1 MTTPVSL
8 ALDGDPAGD
17 APPSGFRL
25 DRLELLNW
33 GTFDRRVWTLRAGG
47 ANTLLTGDIGS
58 GKSTVVDAVTTL
70 LLPAQRIS
78 YNKAAGADTRERS
91 LRSYVQGHWRS
102 ERNEAT
108 GSTRQVGLRSGSTYS
123 VLLAVFANAG
133 YGATVT
139 LAQVFWLGDGEAGQ
153 PDRFY
158 VTADRDLSIAADFA
172 DFGTDVAALRRR
184 LRKQPGIGVFGAFP
198 DYGRDYRRRL
208 GIDSEQALELFHQTV
223 SMKAVSDLN
232 GFVRSHM
239 LEPFDAAGWIDR
251 LVAHFDDLTRAH
263 ESVVRARSQLEQLR
277 PLLADADTHE
287 RLGGEI
293 AALGAQRDALP
304 VHTARLRAGLL
315 ARRIERL
322 RQAVED
328 DDRELARLADDLTRS
343 RSREGQLIV
352 ERAGHGG
359 DRLARIDELVAV
371 EERVRDARR
380 AKASTFA
387 GLLAAA
393 GLDPVADEG
402 TFAARRAEVAEAG
415 RRAATVAAD
424 AQNRLSELAVAEDGL
439 RTESDDLR
447 AELASLRGRSSSL
460 PRQSLELRQRLV
472 TELGV
477 PGAALPFAGELIQ
490 VGEAHREWE
499 GAAERLLR
507 GFALSLLVPDEHYPV
522 VSRWIDAHHLGAR
535 LVYYRVPARMSAV
548 PALPSAGSLA
558 ARLEVKDSPLASW
571 VEAQLAR
578 RADHECVVSIEE
590 FQRTPKA
597 VTRAGQVKEPGGRH
611 EKNDATRI
619 DDRRSYVL
627 GWTNEDKVR
636 ALLAQAQTVQ
646 ERLNRLAEERT
657 RTRAGYDTATERD
670 RTLSKLDVFDSWAE
684 LDWEACVRRIADL
697 AAERER
703 LLAASGVLDR
713 IDRELGAVREAITLA
728 DEQRSAC
735 EQRRGGHRSE
745 LTEAEQRAA
754 AVAARLEAAASV
766 PADHLAALDARAAAL
781 RGDGGPPDSLD
792 EVDALEETLSRQL
805 TREREHRATRQA
817 NAETRLVRKMADFR
831 RDHPTE
837 TAEMDAS
844 IAATGEF
851 RALHARLTGDDL
863 PRFEATFKQ
872 YLNENTIRDIAGF
885 LAELNRRAE
894 LITQRVA
901 TINASLVD
909 IDYNPGR
916 YIRLDSQPTPRPDV
930 KDFKRD
936 LRACTDDALADGDD
950 QYSEQRF
957 LQVQAIVE
965 RLRGRP
971 GHADTDRQWARFV
984 TDVRN
989 WFVFTASERWREDDA
1004 EHETYSDSGGKSG
1017 GQKEKLAYTIL
1028 AASLA
1033 YQFRLDPAAA
1043 RSKTFRFVVIDEAF
1057 GRGSDEST
1065 RFALTLFTRLGLQ
1078 LLIVTPLQKIHV
1090 IEPHVAA
1097 VGFVDNPAGN
1107 YSRLQSLTIEEY
1119 REQQALRRAAG
1130 GGR

>member
-1 MTTPVSL
+1 MTTPVHL
-8 ALDGDPAGD
+8 ATDETP
-17 APPSGFRL
+17 PPEVPSGFRL
-25 DRLELLNW
+25 DRLEVLNW
-33 GTFDRRVWTLRAGG
+33 GTFDQKVWTLRAGG

-108 GSTRQVGLRSGSTYS
+108 GTTRHVGLRAGSTYS
-123 VLLAVFANAG
+123 VLLAVFTNPG
-133 YGATVT
+133 YDTTIT
-139 LAQVFWLGDGEAGQ
+139 LAQVFWLKDGDGGQ

-158 VTADRDLSIAADFA
+158 VTADRDLTIAADFA
-172 DFGTDVAALRRR
+172 DFGTDVTALKRR
-184 LRKQPGIGVFGAFP
+184 LRGQTGISVQNAFP

-263 ESVVRARSQLEQLR
+263 ESVVRARTQLDQLR
-277 PLLADADTHE
+277 PVLADADAHD
-287 RLGGEI
+287 RLGAEI
-293 AALGAQRDALP
+293 AALDAQREALP
-304 VHTARLRAGLL
+304 VHTAQLRADLL
-315 ARRIERL
+315 ARRIECL
-322 RQAVED
+322 RESVAE
-328 DDRELARLADDLTRS
+328 DDRELARLTDDLGRH
-343 RSREGQLIV
+343 RRRERELIV

-359 DRLARIDELVAV
+359 DRLARIDELVDA
-371 EERVRDARR
+371 EERALDTRR
-380 AKASTFA
+380 QKAATFA
-387 GLLAAA
+387 DLLTAA
-393 GLDPVADEG
+393 GLDPVADEHG
-402 TFAARRAEVAEAG
+402 FSARRVEVRVATAAAESDAAE
-415 RRAATVAAD
+415 
-424 AQNRLSELAVAEDGL
+424 AQNRLRELAVDARGL
-439 RTESDDLR
+439 QDESDDLR
-447 AELASLRGRSSSL
+447 AELASLRQRTSSL

-472 TELGV
+472 TELGI
-477 PGAALPFAGELIQ
+477 PAAALPFAGELIQ
-490 VGEAHREWE
+490 VGAASRDWE

-507 GFALSLLVPDEHYPV
+507 GFALSLLVPGEHYPA
-522 VSRWIDAHHLGAR
+522 VSRWIDAHDLRTR
-535 LVYYRVPARMSAV
+535 LVYYRVAARAPTL
-548 PALPSAGSLA
+548 PALPSADSLA
-558 ARLEVKDSPLASW
+558 AKLEIKDSAVRPWL
-571 VEAQLAR
+571 EAQLAH
-578 RADHECVVSIEE
+578 RADHVCVDSIEA

-597 VTRAGQVKEPGGRH
+597 LTRAGQIKESGGRH

-627 GWTNEDKVR
+627 GWSNAEKIE
-636 ALLAQAQTVQ
+636 ALLSQAQQLQ
-646 ERLNRLAEERT
+646 ERLNRLADDRARSEAAYRT
-657 RTRAGYDTATERD
+657 AAVRG
-670 RTLSKLDVFDSWAE
+670 RTLSKLDVFDDWAE
-684 LDWEACVRRIADL
+684 LDWQAVVRRIADL
-697 AAERER
+697 TAERER
-703 LLAASGVLDR
+703 LLSASGELQRV
-713 IDRELGAVREAITLA
+713 DRELDGV
-728 DEQRSAC
+728 RSAIS
-735 EQRRGGHRSE
+735 EADDALSARQQRRGGHGSE
-745 LTEAEQRAA
+745 LADAEQRAT
-754 AVAARLEAAASV
+754 AVAARLEDAGSV
-766 PADHLAALDARAAAL
+766 PAEHLDALAGRAAAHPAPTTVE
-781 RGDGGPPDSLD
+781 GVDG
-792 EVDALEETLSRQL
+792 LEEALRRQL
-805 TREREHRATRQA
+805 TEDRDHRAKRQSGV
-817 NAETRLVRKMADFR
+817 ESRLVRAMGKFIS
-831 RDHPTE
+831 DHPVE
-837 TAEMDAS
+837 TSEMDAS
-844 IAATGEF
+844 VAAAGEF
-851 RALHARLTGDDL
+851 RALHERLTGDDL
-863 PRFEATFKQ
+863 PRFEATFKR

-885 LAELNRRAE
+885 LAELNKRSE
-894 LITQRVA
+894 LISQRVA
-901 TINASLVD
+901 TINASLVG

-916 YIRLDSQPTPRPDV
+916 YIRLDTQLTPHPEI

-971 GHADTDRQWARFV
+971 GHGDVDRNWSRFV

-989 WFVFTASERWREDDA
+989 WFVFTASERWREDDT
-1004 EHETYSDSGGKSG
+1004 EYETYSDSGGKSG

-1097 VGFVDNPAGN
+1097 VGFVDNPTGN
-1107 YSRLQSLTIEEY
+1107 YSRMQSMTIEEY
-1119 REQQALRRAAG
+1119 REQQALSRAAG
-1130 GGR
+1130 DAG

>member
-1 MTTPVSL
+1 VTVPVSL
-8 ALDGDPAGD
+8 ALDDDPAP
-17 APPSGFRL
+17 AIPAGFRL

-47 ANTLLTGDIGS
+47 ANALLTGDIGS

-78 YNKAAGADTRERS
+78 YNRAAGADTRERS

-102 ERNEAT
+102 ERIEAT
-108 GSTRQVGLRSGSTYS
+108 GTTRQVGLRNGSTYS
-123 VLLAVFANAG
+123 VLLAVFTNPG
-133 YGATVT
+133 YDATVT
-139 LAQVFWLGDGEAGQ
+139 LAQVFWLKDGDAGQ

-158 VTADRDLSIAADFA
+158 VTADHDLTIATDFA
-172 DFGTDVAALRRR
+172 DFGTDVAVLKRR
-184 LRKQPGIGVFGAFP
+184 LRGQAGVSVQNTFP

-263 ESVVRARSQLEQLR
+263 ESVVRARTQLDELR
-277 PLLADADTHE
+277 PLLAEADTWD
-287 RLGGEI
+287 RLGAEI

-304 VHTARLRAGLL
+304 VYTARLRAGLL
-315 ARRIERL
+315 TCRIVQL
-322 RQAVED
+322 REAVAADE
-328 DDRELARLADDLTRS
+328 RELVRLTDELGRHRA
-343 RSREGQLIV
+343 REGELLV

-359 DRLARIDELVAV
+359 DRLARIDELIAA
-371 EERVRDARR
+371 ESAARDARR
-380 AKASTFA
+380 SRADTFA
-387 GLLAAA
+387 GLLSAA
-393 GLDPVADEG
+393 GLDPVTDESA
-402 TFAARRAEVAEAG
+402 FVARRAEALSAAE
-415 RRAATVAAD
+415 RAETDAAD
-424 AQNRLSELAVAEDGL
+424 AQNRLGELAVHEADL
-439 RTESDDLR
+439 RREADELR
-447 AELASLRGRSSSL
+447 AELASLRVRTTSL
-460 PRQSLELRQRLV
+460 PRQRLELRQRLV
-472 TELGV
+472 TELDI

-490 VGEAHREWE
+490 VAAAHRDWQ

-507 GFALSLLVPDEHYPV
+507 GFALSLLVPDEHYPA
-522 VSRWIDAHHLGAR
+522 VSRWINDHHLGTK
-535 LVYYRVPARMSAV
+535 LVYYRVPARGITTSV
-548 PALPSAGSLA
+548 LPPAHSLA
-558 ARLEVKDSPLASW
+558 AKLEIRDSPLAAW
-571 VEAQLAR
+571 LETQLGR
-578 RADHECVVSIEE
+578 RADHECVADIEE
-590 FQRTPKA
+590 FQRSPKA
-597 VTRAGQVKEPGGRH
+597 ITQAGQIKEPGGRH

-627 GWTNEDKVR
+627 GWTNEEKIS
-636 ALLAQAQTVQ
+636 ALLAQASTAQR
-646 ERLNRLAEERT
+646 RLNGIADERRQVSTRLSDAVT
-657 RTRAGYDTATERD
+657 RGK
-670 RTLSKLDVFDSWAE
+670 TLSRLDVFDSWAE
-684 LDWEACVRRIADL
+684 LDWTSHVRRIADL
-697 AAERER
+697 TAERDR
-703 LLAASGVLDR
+703 LLAASGELDR
-713 IDRELGAVREAITLA
+713 IDGELTAARAAIDAA
-728 DEQRSAC
+728 DEARSAC
-735 EQRRGGHRSE
+735 ENRRGGHQRD
-745 LTEAEQRAA
+745 LTEAESLAT
-754 AVAARLEAAASV
+754 AVAARLDAAAAVPAEHLDALAARAGALAGDGEPVASLSDVDSLEAALSGR
-766 PADHLAALDARAAAL
+766 LTEQREKRAK
-781 RGDGGPPDSLD
+781 SQSS
-792 EVDALEETLSRQL
+792 T
-805 TREREHRATRQA
+805 
-817 NAETRLVRKMADFR
+817 ETRLVRRMAEFR
-831 RDHPTE
+831 SAHPAE

-844 IAATGEF
+844 VAAIGEF
-851 RALHARLTGDDL
+851 RALHERLTGDDL

-901 TINASLVD
+901 TINASLVG

-916 YIRLDSQPTPRPDV
+916 YIRLDSQRTSHVDV
-930 KDFKRD
+930 KDFIRD
-936 LRACTDDALADGDD
+936 LRACTDDALTDGYD

-957 LQVQAIVE
+957 LQVQRIVG

-971 GHADTDRQWARFV
+971 GHTDIDRQWARFV

-989 WFVFTASERWREDDA
+989 WFVFTASERWREDDT

-1033 YQFRLDPAAA
+1033 YQFKLDPAAA

-1107 YSRLQSLTIEEY
+1107 FSRLQSLTIEEY
-1119 REQQALRRAAG
+1119 REQRDLRQAAG
-1130 GGR
+1130 AER